1 MSAIFGWLLKQALP
15 FLIDLAV
22 AYGLPKAAEWVLKKW
37 PFIPKAIVDNVM
49 RIISDALAAIQGNH
63 PSDPAGREVRKVA
76 KQKARDCVGAA
87 CMADTKGLD

>member
-1 MSAIFGWLLKQALP
+1 MTAIFAWLLQQALP

-37 PFIPKAIVDNVM
+37 PFIPKVLVDKVLAI
-49 RIISDALAAIQGNH
+49 IASALAEIQGNH
-63 PSDPAGREVRKVA
+63 PKDPVGREVRKVA

-87 CMADTKGLD
+87 CMVDTKGLD